1 MYVLLIQ
8 IFYWIFTEY
17 QTQRSTG
24 GLTDSLGLH
33 KLVTEGFTSVIYYPK
48 LNSNERGGEIHFL
61 LLLVS
66 LMEVVETLL
75 KTTILL
81 GWCQVSEM

>member
-48 LNSNERGGEIHFL
+48 LNSNERGGKSTFCSFGQSHGSGGNI
-61 LLLVS
+61 
-66 LMEVVETLL
+66 VENYNSVRMMSG
-75 KTTILL
+75 I
-81 GWCQVSEM
+81 